1 MRLHRGATWRNQA
14 YVPAQRGAIGRSR
27 VASGATKR
35 VTNVSIRGLDATP
48 RLPKGGRI
56 SSRMNLPMEP
66 PRSVHCRARLGRE
79 RIQNKPQQYRLRDRP
94 RPDSRLRCIT
104 GLGRRAAGSER
115 CEAVTQ
121 SDTPNMSHAI
131 ADDPLLTPEEVSAM
145 LGGVPPA
152 TLKRWRTQR
161 TGPVVLHI
169 GRHVRYRRSAV
180 EVWLREKDREA
191 AAWMAS

>member
-1 MRLHRGATWRNQA
+1 MSQTCQ
-14 YVPAQRGAIGRSR
+14 
-27 VASGATKR
+27 SGASMPHR
-35 VTNVSIRGLDATP
+35 VCLRAGAFRHES
-48 RLPKGGRI
+48 
-56 SSRMNLPMEP
+56 NLPMEP
-66 PRSVHCRARLGRE
+66 PRSIHCRARFGSGTQ
-79 RIQNKPQQYRLRDRP
+79 QNKPQHYRLRDRP
-94 RPDSRLRCIT
+94 RPDYRLRCIT